1 MITVQMDR
9 NLTIVSLLL
18 QVSIAR
24 RRGGAVAGSGRGNKP
39 AAKGRGRSASKHTGK
54 GLETI
59 DLQTDLPCNSLLEPV
74 VSSEAVIG
82 TTHKDLCLSKAAD
95 RAASLRMVG
104 DTDKFGVPD
113 DDATTSP
120 VPERVW
126 LLFSYVFLYMLC
138 NFVDRSIKCCPLTC
152 YKAYLVQFSLVL

>member
-24 RRGGAVAGSGRGNKP
+24 RRGCAVAGSGRGNKP
-39 AAKGRGRSASKHTGK
+39 VAKGRGRSASKHTGK

-74 VSSEAVIG
+74 VAGEAVIG
-82 TTHKDLCLSKAAD
+82 TTHKNLCL
-95 RAASLRMVG
+95 
-104 DTDKFGVPD
+104 T
-113 DDATTSP
+113 
-120 VPERVW
+120 
-126 LLFSYVFLYMLC
+126 
-138 NFVDRSIKCCPLTC
+138 
-152 YKAYLVQFSLVL
+152 VLPA